1 MSRLPQIL
9 FAWEMGDNFG
19 HVSKIAEVSRHL
31 RGKAELTVVVRNPI
45 ALRQIAPDLQCRLL
59 AAPVAP
65 PTGQLAPDQIGKS
78 FPEVLRPG
86 GWSRVS
92 DLAPLA
98 ESWRGLLDLV
108 RPDVLAV
115 QGSPTCLL
123 AARGRGIPTAVFG
136 SGFDLPPRA
145 HPMPRFMFWDKP
157 DSPSRE
163 EEVRATANTVL
174 EANGQPPLARFCDL
188 LHTDA
193 YLLATFPEI
202 DHYGPR
208 TQFEKD
214 HPPYRGQL
222 FTTDTGK
229 PMKWRKG
236 ARTRIMAYLRPGQ
249 HGFEAGVRALSRMD
263 RKTDVI
269 LAAPGATKALA
280 QSLAKTA
287 IRLVNGPVRLDS
299 LLPECDLGVSHAS
312 NGIASA
318 FALAGV
324 PQVGLPMH
332 AEQVMV
338 ARTMALNR
346 LGLGVVGQFG
356 PDQAHEAITKTLQGQ
371 HLKDASVA
379 VARRVNALYPDGPA
393 PAIAA
398 KILEMA

>member
-1 MSRLPQIL
+1 MSRLPHVL

-19 HVSKIAEVSRHL
+19 HVSKIAEVARHL
-31 RGKAELTVVVRNPI
+31 AGKAELTIAVRNPI
-45 ALRQIAPDLQCRLL
+45 ALRQIAPDLPCRLL

-65 PTGQLAPDQIGKS
+65 PIGPLPSDQIGKS
-78 FPEVLRPG
+78 YPEVLRPG
-86 GWSRVS
+86 GWSRVA
-92 DLAPLA
+92 DLSPLTEA
-98 ESWRGLLDLV
+98 WRSLIALV

-123 AARGRGIPTAVFG
+123 AARGNRIPTLVFG

-157 DSPSRE
+157 DSSSRE
-163 EEVRATANTVL
+163 EEVRAIANKVL
-174 EANGQPPLARFCDL
+174 EANNQPELERFCDL

-193 YLLATFPEI
+193 FMLATFPEI

-214 HPPYRGQL
+214 HPPYLGQL

-229 PMKWRKG
+229 EMQWRTG
-236 ARTRIMAYLRPGQ
+236 ARTRVLAYLRPGQ
-249 HGFEAGVRALSRMD
+249 HGFEPGVKALARLD

-269 LAAPGATKALA
+269 LAAPGATKSLA
-280 QSLAKTA
+280 QSLANTA
-287 IRLVNGPVRLDS
+287 IRLVNGPVRLDG
-299 LLPECDLGVSHAS
+299 LLPDCDLGVSHAS
-312 NGIASA
+312 NGMASA

-332 AEQVMV
+332 SEQVMV
-338 ARTMALNR
+338 ARTIALNR
-346 LGLGVVGQFG
+346 LGLGVIGQFG
-356 PDQAHEAITKTLQGQ
+356 PDQAYEAITKTLQGQ
-371 HLKDASVA
+371 HLKDATVA
-379 VARRVNALYPDGPA
+379 VAKRVNAAYPDGPA

-398 KILEMA
+398 RILEMA